1 MPTANHGTS
10 IMRMGILAKG
20 VVLTDAIRTY
30 AQKRL
35 RTALGR
41 YPQAVD
47 SAHVRLADING
58 PRGGIDKQCL
68 VEVRGPAF
76 APILVSE
83 DDADL
88 YVAIDRAADR
98 IDRAV
103 ARRLAR
109 SRDVDRGMRR

>member
-1 MPTANHGTS
+1 
-10 IMRMGILAKG
+10 MRMGILAKG
-20 VVLTDAIRTY
+20 IEMTDAIRTY

-41 YPQAVD
+41 YPQAVA
-47 SAHVRLADING
+47 SADVRLNDING
-58 PRGGIDKQCL
+58 PRGGVDKQCL

-76 APILVSE
+76 SPIIVRE

-98 IDRAV
+98 VDRAV
-103 ARRLAR
+103 ARRLGR
-109 SRDVDRGMRR
+109 SRDVDRGMHR